1 MTVRITSG
9 QYFETIQKIRAILQ
23 NDRVRGH
30 VVYLNTNSR
39 DVTDEFVDAASRA
52 DVIDASRT
60 SLISLLKQASSL
72 DDVFRLQRE
81 INRLT
86 ESYESHKSR
95 ANALEKQ
102 AVRQPQ
108 FFVVSIR
115 VWFIQILA
123 GKGL

>member
-1 MTVRITSG
+1 
-9 QYFETIQKIRAILQ
+9 
-23 NDRVRGH
+23 
-30 VVYLNTNSR
+30 VVYVNTNSR

-52 DVIDASRT
+52 DVVAASRT
-60 SLISLLKQASSL
+60 SLLSLLKQASSL

-102 AVRQPQ
+102 AVRVSHS
-108 FFVVSIR
+108 FFAVCMRALLAIE
-115 VWFIQILA
+115 ILLWHSPRPVFA
-123 GKGL
+123 CYVPFPR